1 MKKELRYFTFLLLVI
16 LVSCGTQKGDSED
29 KTEGETSESAA
40 EAPEQAPMDI
50 KGEEVTYEADS
61 ISMNGFIAYNAGQAG
76 ARPGIL
82 VVHEWWGHN
91 DYARKRAKM
100 LAEMGYVALA
110 VDMYGD
116 GLQADHP
123 EDAGKF
129 SSAVF
134 QNLDGAKARFL
145 KAMEVLKANPATDS
159 TKIAA
164 IGYCFGGGVVLHA
177 ARFGFPLAG
186 VVSFH
191 GSLDTATPAAE
202 GDIKAAILVCH
213 GADDPFVS
221 AESLEGFK
229 KEMADA
235 GANLTF
241 KAYEGAKHSF
251 TNPDADTV
259 GQKFE
264 LPLAYNEA
272 ADKASWEDMK
282 VFFDG
287 IFDN

>member
-1 MKKELRYFTFLLLVI
+1 MKRIVCNFSCLLLII
-16 LVSCGTQKGDSED
+16 LISCGTKKGDS
-29 KTEGETSESAA
+29 TA
-40 EAPEQAPMDI
+40 EAESETTEAMEEKSMDI
-50 KGEEVTYEADS
+50 KGEEVTYEADG
-61 ISMNGFIAYNAGQAG
+61 ISMNGFISYDANQDNR
-76 ARPGIL
+76 RPGIL

-91 DYARKRAKM
+91 DYARKRAEM

-123 EDAGKF
+123 DDAGKF

-134 QNLDGAKARFL
+134 QNIDGAKARFS
-145 KAMEVLKANPATDS
+145 KAMEILKANPATDS

-164 IGYCFGGGVVLHA
+164 IGYCFGGGVVLHM
-177 ARFGFPLAG
+177 ARFGFPLKG

-191 GSLDTATPAAE
+191 GSLGTGTPAGE

-213 GADDPFVS
+213 GSEDPFVS
-221 AESLEGFK
+221 PESVEEFK

-241 KAYEGAKHSF
+241 KEYEGAKHSF
-251 TNPDADTV
+251 TNPEADEN

-264 LPLAYNEA
+264 LPLAYDEA
-272 ADKASWEDMK
+272 ADKASWDDMRA
-282 VFFDG
+282 FFDE
-287 IFDN
+287 IFAN

>member
-1 MKKELRYFTFLLLVI
+1 MKKILYYFGCTVLTL
-16 LVSCGTQKGDSED
+16 LVSCGTKKGDSTVE
-29 KTEGETSESAA
+29 TESEATETVEKQ
-40 EAPEQAPMDI
+40 PLDI
-50 KGEEVTYEADS
+50 KGEEVTYEADG
-61 ISMNGFIAYNAGQAG
+61 ISMNGFIAYDANQTGP
-76 ARPGIL
+76 RPGVL

-91 DYARKRAKM
+91 DYARKRAEM

-129 SSAVF
+129 ASAVF
-134 QNLDGAKARFL
+134 QNMEGAKARFS
-145 KAMEVLKANPATDS
+145 KAMEILKANPSTDS
-159 TKIAA
+159 SKIAA
-164 IGYCFGGGVVLHA
+164 IGYCFGGGVVLHV
-177 ARFGFPLAG
+177 ARFGFPLKG

-191 GSLDTATPAAE
+191 GSLDTATPAKP

-213 GADDPFVS
+213 GAEDPFVS
-221 AESLEGFK
+221 PESLEGFK

-235 GANLTF
+235 GANFTF
-241 KAYEGAKHSF
+241 KEYEGAKHSF
-251 TNPDADTV
+251 TNPAADET

-264 LPLAYNEA
+264 LPLAYDEA

-282 VFFDG
+282 TFFDK
-287 IFDN
+287 IFAN